1 MWAEP
6 GLFYLFL
13 SFSQCNTDMA
23 QNLTILKRKW
33 CAWDSNLGLQ
43 EDWHLWIHWA
53 MSGPCMAYSS
63 IEFFLKKPLVN
74 LPIVLASKNSQN
86 LVRRERFDLCVKP
99 LWPWTKMMMILL
111 LSFKIFFCQF
121 RRANEELDSAKWT
134 RLEETKCSYFFV
146 FHFFFAR
153 FDPCPI
159 QFFGK
164 LESHPN

>member
-121 RRANEELDSAKWT
+121 DALMKSSIPPNGLDSRKRSAAT
-134 RLEETKCSYFFV
+134 FSYFISFLLV
-146 FHFFFAR
+146 SIPVLFNFLA
-153 FDPCPI
+153 
-159 QFFGK
+159 
-164 LESHPN
+164 N

>member
-1 MWAEP
+1 
-6 GLFYLFL
+6 
-13 SFSQCNTDMA
+13 
-23 QNLTILKRKW
+23 
-33 CAWDSNLGLQ
+33 
-43 EDWHLWIHWA
+43 
-53 MSGPCMAYSS
+53 
-63 IEFFLKKPLVN
+63 
-74 LPIVLASKNSQN
+74 
-86 LVRRERFDLCVKP
+86 
-99 LWPWTKMMMILL
+99 MMMILL
-111 LSFKIFFCQF
+111 LWFKIIFCQF